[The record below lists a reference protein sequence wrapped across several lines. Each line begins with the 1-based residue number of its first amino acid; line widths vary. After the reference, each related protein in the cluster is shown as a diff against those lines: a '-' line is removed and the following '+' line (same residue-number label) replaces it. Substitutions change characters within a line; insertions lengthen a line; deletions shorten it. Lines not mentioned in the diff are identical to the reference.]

1 MIREVLEI
9 RERINRMGRVERL
22 YVLLWLAV
30 VVTALVGAVVQIGR
44 ASCRERVFRV
54 V

>member
-1 MIREVLEI
+1 MQLT
-9 RERINRMGRVERL
+9 RIKQL
-22 YVLLWLAV
+22 
-30 VVTALVGAVVQIGR
+30 TATLIVRTGLHIGAGDTEMRIEIGR